1 VQASVCPQLKKA
13 DIFPRLSMSICG
25 SIDTLSAGRPHGSYD
40 QIDDIHRFDS
50 RDELLAPQTLRKAA
64 DVIHRVVRAW
74 GNGCRWPVV
83 LNHPPIPASRAD
95 GLMH

>member
-1 VQASVCPQLKKA
+1 MPAAEESGH
-13 DIFPRLSMSICG
+13 FPRLSMSICG

-50 RDELLAPQTLRKAA
+50 RDELIVPQTLRKAA
-64 DVIHRVVRAW
+64 DVTLRVVLAW